1 MKTAS
6 IAVAGWIIALAGGLA
21 AQDQNPAQNAAQSPT
36 QNSAQS
42 SAAVTAQQAVSVDAA
57 STVPAA
63 EAAPAATPPPA
74 NDGAGP
80 GDSHV
85 RIVRMSQVQGHI
97 GLDRGTGKVEKTMQ
111 NMPIVEGSRLATGE
125 DGYAE
130 VEFEDGSTL
139 LLAPDSQVN
148 FPQLILRSTGAKA
161 TTISLIKGTA
171 YVNLEKTK
179 GNEFTVK
186 TGDSIMTVPPGSHLR
201 LEEENKKVVLAVF
214 NGDVE
219 VKAGQ
224 NSAIVSKKHTATFDT
239 ASAPTGKIDVQ
250 KDIEESDYDEWNKN
264 ALDYQHRYSKASAYG
279 SSLYSYGVS
288 DLNYYGGFVNAGG
301 CGSMWRPYFVG
312 AGWDPYGNGVWA
324 WYQGAG
330 YSWVSPY
337 PWGWLPYHS
346 GAWSFC
352 PGTGWGWRP
361 GSTWMGLA
369 NGSPILQGRPIPGKP
384 GVPTQGVARG
394 GVPLRPPGPERPTQT
409 PHSTLVLANRT
420 PLVYSK
426 IDRPGNFVFQRNSAG
441 LGVPR
446 QLGNLHGVS
455 NHVEHNGFVNR
466 QFYEPPAMEQR
477 SMADRGTATAAA
489 RSGSLNSA
497 AHDNHSWSFRD
508 NHQAGMNAQSF
519 HRGPDGQAG
528 GFHGDRGNAAAGSF
542 HQGGGAGGFHGSS
555 SGAQSSGGSFH
566 GGGGGSMSG
575 SGGGGFHGGGGGS
588 MGGGASAGGG
598 GGGFH
603 GGGGG
608 GGGSSAGSSGGAHR

>member
-186 TGDSIMTVPPGSHLR
+186 TGDSIMTVPP
-201 LEEENKKVVLAVF
+201 EATCAWKKR
-214 NGDVE
+214 
-219 VKAGQ
+219 
-224 NSAIVSKKHTATFDT
+224 T
-239 ASAPTGKIDVQ
+239 
-250 KDIEESDYDEWNKN
+250 
-264 ALDYQHRYSKASAYG
+264 R
-279 SSLYSYGVS
+279 
-288 DLNYYGGFVNAGG
+288 
-301 CGSMWRPYFVG
+301 R
-312 AGWDPYGNGVWA
+312 
-324 WYQGAG
+324 
-330 YSWVSPY
+330 
-337 PWGWLPYHS
+337 
-346 GAWSFC
+346 SF
-352 PGTGWGWRP
+352 W
-361 GSTWMGLA
+361 
-369 NGSPILQGRPIPGKP
+369 
-384 GVPTQGVARG
+384 
-394 GVPLRPPGPERPTQT
+394 
-409 PHSTLVLANRT
+409 
-420 PLVYSK
+420 
-426 IDRPGNFVFQRNSAG
+426 
-441 LGVPR
+441 
-446 QLGNLHGVS
+446 
-455 NHVEHNGFVNR
+455 
-466 QFYEPPAMEQR
+466 
-477 SMADRGTATAAA
+477 
-489 RSGSLNSA
+489 
-497 AHDNHSWSFRD
+497 
-508 NHQAGMNAQSF
+508 
-519 HRGPDGQAG
+519 
-528 GFHGDRGNAAAGSF
+528 
-542 HQGGGAGGFHGSS
+542 
-555 SGAQSSGGSFH
+555 QSSTA
-566 GGGGGSMSG
+566 M
-575 SGGGGFHGGGGGS
+575 
-588 MGGGASAGGG
+588 
-598 GGGFH
+598 
-603 GGGGG
+603 
-608 GGGSSAGSSGGAHR
+608 

>member
-1 MKTAS
+1 MFVLAS
-6 IAVAGWIIALAGGLA
+6 GMA
-21 AQDQNPAQNAAQSPT
+21 AQDLGAAG
-36 QNSAQS
+36 N
-42 SAAVTAQQAVSVDAA
+42 AQQPDSANITNTA
-57 STVPAA
+57 PATA
-63 EAAPAATPPPA
+63 LPNQPAATPPKES
-74 NDGAGP
+74 DGAGP

-97 GLDRGTGKVEKTMQ
+97 GLDRGTGTVERTMQ

-148 FPQLILRSTGAKA
+148 FPQMILRSTGAKA
-161 TTISLIKGTA
+161 TTIALMKGTA
-171 YVNLEKTK
+171 YINLEKTK

-186 TGDSIMTVPPGSHLR
+186 AGDSVIVVTPGTHLR
-201 LEEENKKVVLAVF
+201 LEEEQKKVVLAVF
-214 NGDVE
+214 KGDVE

-224 NSAIVSKKHTATFDT
+224 GSATVSKKHTATFDT
-239 ASAPTGKIDVQ
+239 SSANAGKIDVQ
-250 KDIEESDYDEWNKN
+250 KDIEESDYDEWDKN
-264 ALDYQHRYSKASAYG
+264 ALDYHRRYSKASAYG
-279 SSLYSYGVS
+279 SSLYSYGIS

-352 PGTGWGWRP
+352 PGVGWGWRP
-361 GSTWMGLA
+361 GSTWMGLG
-369 NGSPILQGRPIPGKP
+369 NGGPVRGNPAPSVPG
-384 GVPTQGVARG
+384 QGVAG
-394 GVPLRPPGPERPTQT
+394 GGMRVRPIGPEHPTAI

-420 PLVYSK
+420 PLVHSK
-426 IDRPGNFVFQRNSAG
+426 IDRPGNFVFQKDSAG

-446 QLGNLHGVS
+446 LMGNLHGVS
-455 NHVEHNGFVNR
+455 NHVEHHGFVNR
-466 QFYEPPAMEQR
+466 QIYSQPEMSQR
-477 SMADRGTATAAA
+477 TADRGTLTGVA
-489 RSGSLNSA
+489 RSGAVNST
-497 AHDNHSWSFRD
+497 AHENHSWSFHGD
-508 NHQAGMNAQSF
+508 NNHQPGMNGQSF

-528 GFHGDRGNAAAGSF
+528 GFRGDRGGNAAAGAF
-542 HQGGGAGGFHGSS
+542 HHGAGAGGFHGGNA
-555 SGAQSSGGSFH
+555 GATNSGGSFR
-566 GGGGGSMSG
+566 GGGGGGAMG
-575 SGGGGFHGGGGGS
+575 AGGGGVHGGGMS
-588 MGGGASAGGG
+588 GG

-603 GGGGG
+603 GGGGPMGGGASSGGGAGFHG
-608 GGGSSAGSSGGAHR
+608 GGGGGASSAPSSSGGAHR

>member
-6 IAVAGWIIALAGGLA
+6 IAVASWMIVLAGGLA
-21 AQDQNPAQNAAQSPT
+21 AQNQNPAQGAAG
-36 QNSAQS
+36 N
-42 SAAVTAQQAVSVDAA
+42 AQQSDSANITNTAPE
-57 STVPAA
+57 PALPSQ
-63 EAAPAATPPPA
+63 PAATPPKES
-74 NDGAGP
+74 DGAGP

-97 GLDRGTGKVEKTMQ
+97 GLDRGTGEVERTMQ

-161 TTISLIKGTA
+161 TTITLMKGTA
-171 YVNLEKTK
+171 YINLEKTK
-179 GNEFTVK
+179 GNEFSVK
-186 TGDSIMTVPPGSHLR
+186 TGDSVMTVAPGTHLR
-201 LEEENKKVVLAVF
+201 LEQEQKKVVLAVF
-214 NGDVE
+214 NGGVE

-224 NSAIVSKKHTATFDT
+224 GSATVTKKHTAIFETT
-239 ASAPTGKIDVQ
+239 AANAGKIDVQ
-250 KDIEESDYDEWNKN
+250 KDIEESDYDEWDKN
-264 ALDYQHRYSKASAYG
+264 ALDYHRRYSKASAYG
-279 SSLYSYGVS
+279 SSLYSYGIS

-352 PGTGWGWRP
+352 PGVGWGWRP

-369 NGSPILQGRPIPGKP
+369 NGNPGLHPAPVKP
-384 GVPTQGVARG
+384 GMPGQGVARG
-394 GVPLRPPGPERPTQT
+394 GMPVRPIGPEHPTAV

-420 PLVYSK
+420 PLVHSK
-426 IDRPGNFVFQRNSAG
+426 IDRPGNFVFQKDSAG

-446 QLGNLHGVS
+446 LMGNLHGVS

-466 QFYEPPAMEQR
+466 QIYSQPEMSQR
-477 SMADRGTATAAA
+477 IAERGAVTGVV
-489 RSGSLNSA
+489 RSGAVNST
-497 AHDNHSWSFRD
+497 AHENHFWSFRGD
-508 NHQAGMNAQSF
+508 NHQPGMNGQSF

-528 GFHGDRGNAAAGSF
+528 GFHGDRGGNAAAGAF
-542 HQGGGAGGFHGSS
+542 HQGGGAGGSHGSNT
-555 SGAQSSGGSFH
+555 GAMSSGGSYHGGSGGGMNSGGGGFH
-566 GGGGGSMSG
+566 GGSGG
-575 SGGGGFHGGGGGS
+575 GGGGFHGGGGS
-588 MGGGASAGGG
+588 MGGGAGASSGG

-608 GGGSSAGSSGGAHR
+608 GGSSPSSSGGGTHR